1 MIYWRKITPRQ
12 AHQLK
17 FISNPRYMKVIK
29 IRRLVLF
36 IPVVT
41 IICGISACTHS
52 ADISDLSEV
61 CFERDVLP
69 VFQNSCAIA
78 GCHDGQGESGLV
90 LNNYLDISHAV
101 NPGRPFE
108 SEVYKA
114 IISTWGENKMPPD
127 QPLSLEN
134 RTIIRVWIE
143 QGALLTICPE
153 STGNGTGGEPYV
165 NPRACFTRDIL
176 PVLVSRCASAG
187 CHDAITHK
195 EGYIFTSYST
205 TRTAVVPG
213 DPGDSKLYEVITKTS
228 GEDRMPPAGSAQLTL
243 TEIDSI
249 RKWISYGALDE
260 NCGEICD
267 TINPVTFSGTIW
279 PVIQTSCLG
288 CHSGTSPSGNIN
300 LGSYAAVSVQAG
312 NGMLIK
318 SLKGD
323 GVPKMPPAGS
333 FSPCRIRQFEI
344 WVSNGFQNN

>member
-1 MIYWRKITPRQ
+1 MRV
-12 AHQLK
+12 
-17 FISNPRYMKVIK
+17 FM
-29 IRRLVLF
+29 IRRPGFF
-36 IPVVT
+36 ILIIT
-41 IICGISACTHS
+41 IFCGVYSCIHS
-52 ADISDLSEV
+52 ADISDLPEV

-69 VFQNSCAIA
+69 VFQNSCAIT
-78 GCHDGQGESGLV
+78 GCHDGQGESDLV

-101 NPGRPFE
+101 NPGRPFD

-127 QPLSLEN
+127 QPLSLDN

-153 STGNGTGGEPYV
+153 SGGNGTGGEPYV

-213 DPGDSKLYEVITKTS
+213 DPGESKLYEVITRTS

-288 CHSGTSPSGNIN
+288 CHSGASPSGNIN
-300 LGSYAAVSVQAG
+300 LGSYATISVPAASG
-312 NGMLIK
+312 LLIQ
-318 SLKGD
+318 SLKGE
-323 GVPKMPPAGS
+323 GVAKMPPAGN
-333 FSPCRIRQFEI
+333 FSSCRIRQFEI
-344 WVSNGFQNN
+344 WVSNGFPND